1 MIKIT
6 AQFTKEDIRKLIEE
20 RKKRIDAAILSRLQF
35 VGEQFVKNARER
47 ANFQDRTGNL
57 RSSIGYVV
65 LKNGLQKSG
74 SDWIQVKEGGSGVK
88 AGQDLI
94 EELSRKYPTGY
105 ILIGVAGMDYAA
117 AVESK
122 GYDVITNSA
131 GIAASSLKSALK
143 KLSQKIQTL

>member
-6 AQFTKEDIRKLIEE
+6 PQFTKEDIRKIVED
-20 RKKRIDAAILSRLQF
+20 RKRKIDAALLSRLQF

-65 LKNGLQKSG
+65 LKNGLQKAG
-74 SDWIQVKEGGSGVK
+74 SDWLQVKAGKEGVK

-94 EELSRKYPTGY
+94 GEISRKYPTGY
-105 ILIGVAGMDYAA
+105 VLIGVAGMDYAA

-122 GYDVITNSA
+122 GYDVISNSA
-131 GIAASSLKSALK
+131 GEAASSLKTALK
-143 KLSQKIQTL
+143 KLSQKF

>member
-6 AQFTKEDIRKLIEE
+6 PKFTAADIKAIILE
-20 RKKRIDAAILSRLQF
+20 RKRRIDQAVLSRLQY
-35 VGEQFVKNARER
+35 VGEQFVRNARER

-65 LKNGLQKSG
+65 LKDGLQKSG
-74 SDWIQVKEGGSGVK
+74 SNWIQVKAGKEGTK

-94 EELSRKYPTGY
+94 DEIAKKYPTGY
-105 ILIGVAGMDYAA
+105 VLIGVAGMDYAA

-122 GYDVITNSA
+122 GFDVISTSA
-131 GIAASSLKSALK
+131 GEAASSLKTALK
-143 KLSQKIQTL
+143 KLSKKL